1 MLRVR
6 NISVKKERSSRARA
20 STNGSDSGV
29 KKGVSA
35 DSKEERGG
43 TEEKTKKNRS
53 SNIFWCRVRVGGSF
67 PPRVNFEA
75 DCFIVLGEK

>member
-43 TEEKTKKNRS
+43 TEEKTKKKT
-53 SNIFWCRVRVGGSF
+53 
-67 PPRVNFEA
+67 EA
-75 DCFIVLGEK
+75 ATYSGVV